1 MNPFTSIL
9 CALDSSPLAP
19 RVLRH
24 AIGLAGVYGAKL
36 TVLMVV
42 TGDRHQ
48 AEETIAA
55 LLKEALPQGASYVEP
70 RVMAVQLVM
79 GEAVDAI
86 LTVAGEGVD
95 LIVAGTQSK
104 SGLARWFLGSTSVT
118 LLEQA
123 VCPTLLVPPG
133 DVDIVEVGQASARLT
148 PGGVLAAVDLADVNQ
163 RQLHIAGQLATAASQ
178 PLTLMTVTSGDSADA
193 EARQMLADLAQRVGG
208 TVQPRTIIRHGSVA
222 SEIDNA
228 AVDAH
233 AGLVV
238 MGLRSVDR
246 GTPGEIAT
254 AVLKRKDAV
263 VLAVPA
269 V

>member
-1 MNPFTSIL
+1 MNPFTSVL

-19 RVLRH
+19 RVLKH
-24 AIGLAGVYGAKL
+24 AIGVAGAFGATL

-48 AEETIAA
+48 AEAKIAA
-55 LLKEALPQGASYVEP
+55 LLKDALPDGASYLEP
-70 RVMAVQLVM
+70 RIMAVQLVM

-86 LTVAGEGVD
+86 LTVAGEGID

-104 SGLARWFLGSTSVT
+104 SGLSRWFLGSTSVT

-133 DVDIVEVGQASARLT
+133 DVDIVEIGPSSARLR
-148 PGGVLAAVDLADVNQ
+148 PGAVLAAVDLADINQ
-163 RQLHIAGQLATAASQ
+163 RQLHIAGQLASAASQ
-178 PLTLMTVTSGDSADA
+178 PLTLMTVTRDDSADA
-193 EARQMLADLAQRVGG
+193 AAQQTLADLAQRVGG
-208 TVQPRTIIRHGSVA
+208 TVHPRTVVRHGSIA
-222 SEIDNA
+222 NEIDHA
-228 AVDAH
+228 AVDEH

-254 AVLKRKDAV
+254 AVLQRKDAL